1 MKKISV
7 LLTAAGG
14 FGTPG
19 TIDCLKNNKDGR
31 KIRVICSDMVDQP
44 IIHFKADKF
53 YLLPK
58 GNSKRYLER
67 LIKICKK
74 EKINVIMPGSSPEIR
89 TISKNIKK
97 LRSQK
102 IIPTVSKFSVIKKI
116 MNKHMTYEILKKNN
130 IPVPKFYRVRNE
142 EQFKLAIRKL
152 GYPKK
157 AICFKPS
164 NYLLSGGSRG
174 FRILRKKNSIEK
186 IILKNKPGSVELD
199 YDTSLRMVKK
209 MKNVDLLIMEFLP
222 GVEYSVYVLA
232 NKGKMEYC
240 VPHIR
245 QRLEQHYSFEAK
257 VKKSKKIFEICKK
270 VTENLNLDYNVNIQI
285 RLSSQGKPK
294 IIEINPRMGGT
305 ISLSAA
311 AGINLPCLAINLALN
326 ERLPKRKIIYN
337 TKMIRYWKEFFVN
350 KNTHAKN
357 HRKLRMS

>member
-1 MKKISV
+1 VKKISV

-31 KIRVICSDMVDQP
+31 KIRVVCSDMVDQP

-58 GNSKRYLER
+58 GNSKIYLKK

-89 TISKNIKK
+89 IISKNIKK

-102 IIPTVSKFSVIKKI
+102 IVPTVCKFDVIKKI
-116 MNKHMTYEILKKNN
+116 MSKRTTYEILKKNN
-130 IPVPKFYRVRNE
+130 IPVPKFYHIKNE
-142 EQFKLAIRKL
+142 DEFKLAIRKL

-157 AICFKPS
+157 EICFKPS
-164 NYLLSGGSRG
+164 SYLLSGGSRG
-174 FRILRKKNSIEK
+174 FRILRKKNSVEK
-186 IILKNKPGSVELD
+186 IILMNKPGSVEVD
-199 YDTSLRMVKK
+199 YDTALRVVKK
-209 MKNVDLLIMEFLP
+209 MNNVDLLIMEFLP
-222 GVEYSVYVLA
+222 GVEYSVYVLG

-245 QRLEQHYSFEAK
+245 QRLEQHFSFEAE
-257 VKKSKKIFEICKK
+257 VKKNKKIFEICKK
-270 VTENLNLDYNVNIQI
+270 VTEILNLDYNVNIQI

-311 AGINLPCLAINLALN
+311 AGINLPYLSIKLALN
-326 ERLPKRKIIYN
+326 EKLPKRKIMYN
-337 TKMIRYWKEFFVN
+337 TKMIRYWKELFVN
-350 KNTHAKN
+350 KNTFV
-357 HRKLRMS
+357 